1 MAKQADHG
9 FGGKFREHIGRSP
22 LNAMSTCTTIL
33 LFRPLLRRLG
43 PPLWWAVRV

>member
-1 MAKQADHG
+1 MQRDNG

-22 LNAMSTCTTIL
+22 LNSMSYYTTTR
-33 LFRPLLRRLG
+33 LFQPLLRRLG